1 MNKFTRSLVV
11 LAFSMM
17 GLSGYADTWD
27 GVSSDV
33 SWYSESD
40 TEFHIKRAAQLKG
53 LSDLVKEGHS
63 FEGKTVYLDD
73 DIDLGYSSWR
83 PIGGNYYNSIAF
95 NGTFDAQNHK
105 VTYVHP
111 EVNDSPYWSMHCYG
125 LFGSA
130 GAKSIIRNLTV
141 SGGVELYSQGGD
153 VVVYA
158 GGIAG
163 SSGGKI
169 ENVHSNFNISASDK
183 SNRDIPTLY
192 AGGVCGDGNEITLAQ
207 SSGSIGFAFANVY
220 WRVYQQ
226 GGIGGIAGKASN
238 VSMACSDVDISMWTI
253 KQFHVGGLVGEVTD
267 GEINNSCFYG
277 KLKVLKDI
285 YYATDARMCACG
297 GIIGGTYV
305 KKNFVINACISAP
318 KEFQTDYD
326 GWMISPMA
334 GDYKYNN
341 YEGNNNYYTIPTGYS
356 NVLGNQIDESTLMRA
371 TSLPGF
377 DSNIWDFSNGKPML
391 KALKVKY
398 CVSVRLDKGLIGY
411 VVNDGGDL
419 SLKLMTDAGYAV
431 SKVYFN
437 DTDVTDCLQG
447 QDLNLTNITS
457 NGELK
462 FIFTQD
468 DSAVKMIE
476 NNDKPNFSISG
487 KNLVFDDVTS
497 ETPLRVYN
505 VEGRLVCSMKVNS
518 NQSVPLNS
526 GIYIVKLG
534 KYTYKVSI

>member
-17 GLSGYADTWD
+17 GLTGYADIWD

-53 LSDLVKEGHS
+53 LSDLVKDGHS

-73 DIDLGYSSWR
+73 DIDLGYNSWR
-83 PIGGNYYNSIAF
+83 PIGGNGYNCVF
-95 NGTFDAQNHK
+95 NGIFDARNHK
-105 VTYVHP
+105 ITYIYPTVT
-111 EVNDSPYWSMHCYG
+111 DSPYYYEHSYG
-125 LFGSA
+125 LFGAA
-130 GAKSIIRNLTV
+130 GRNSIIRNITV
-141 SGGVELYSQGGD
+141 SGGIELYSQGSEAD
-153 VVVYA
+153 VYA
-158 GGIAG
+158 GGVVG
-163 SSGGKI
+163 TSSGKI
-169 ENVHSNFNISASDK
+169 ENVHSNFNITASDK
-183 SNRDIPTLY
+183 SSNDITNLFV
-192 AGGVCGDGNEITLAQ
+192 GGVCGDGNNISLAQ
-207 SSGSIGFAFANVY
+207 SSGSIELAFSNVY
-220 WRVYQQ
+220 WRADK
-226 GGIGGIAGKASN
+226 GKFGGIAGRASELTK
-238 VSMACSDVDISMWTI
+238 VESDVSISVWA
-253 KQFHVGGLVGEVTD
+253 KNFGYVGGILGFANEGGIIKD
-267 GEINNSCFYG
+267 AIFKGSIKDYKDDYG
-277 KLKVLKDI
+277 VSPS
-285 YYATDARMCACG
+285 YSACG
-297 GIIGGTYV
+297 GVLGGSFGSA
-305 KKNFVINACISAP
+305 NISCCISAP
-318 KEFQTDYD
+318 SAFDTNFTSYWISPIIGDNSSYSYD
-326 GWMISPMA
+326 G
-334 GDYKYNN
+334 G
-341 YEGNNNYYTIPTGYS
+341 NNYYTIPTGYS
-356 NVLGNQIDESTLMRA
+356 NVLGNQIDESTLMSA

-411 VVNDGGDL
+411 VVSDGGDL

-457 NGELK
+457 SGELK

-476 NNDKPNFSISG
+476 NNDKPSFSITG

-505 VEGRLVCSMKVNS
+505 AEGRLVCSTKVNS
-518 NQSVPLNS
+518 NQSVPLHS

>member
-17 GLSGYADTWD
+17 GLTGYADIWN

-73 DIDLGYSSWR
+73 DIDLGYNSWR

-130 GAKSIIRNLTV
+130 GAKSIIRNLSV
-141 SGGVELYSQGGD
+141 SGGVELYSLGGD

-192 AGGVCGDGNEITLAQ
+192 AGGVCGVGNEIT
-207 SSGSIGFAFANVY
+207 
-220 WRVYQQ
+220 
-226 GGIGGIAGKASN
+226 
-238 VSMACSDVDISMWTI
+238 
-253 KQFHVGGLVGEVTD
+253 
-267 GEINNSCFYG
+267 
-277 KLKVLKDI
+277 
-285 YYATDARMCACG
+285 
-297 GIIGGTYV
+297 
-305 KKNFVINACISAP
+305 
-318 KEFQTDYD
+318 
-326 GWMISPMA
+326 
-334 GDYKYNN
+334 
-341 YEGNNNYYTIPTGYS
+341 
-356 NVLGNQIDESTLMRA
+356 
-371 TSLPGF
+371 
-377 DSNIWDFSNGKPML
+377 
-391 KALKVKY
+391 
-398 CVSVRLDKGLIGY
+398 
-411 VVNDGGDL
+411 
-419 SLKLMTDAGYAV
+419 
-431 SKVYFN
+431 
-437 DTDVTDCLQG
+437 
-447 QDLNLTNITS
+447 
-457 NGELK
+457 
-462 FIFTQD
+462 
-468 DSAVKMIE
+468 
-476 NNDKPNFSISG
+476 
-487 KNLVFDDVTS
+487 
-497 ETPLRVYN
+497 
-505 VEGRLVCSMKVNS
+505 
-518 NQSVPLNS
+518 
-526 GIYIVKLG
+526 
-534 KYTYKVSI
+534 

>member
-17 GLSGYADTWD
+17 GLTGYADTWN

-73 DIDLGYSSWR
+73 DIDLNYNPWR
-83 PIGGNYYNSIAF
+83 PIGGNYWNSIAF
-95 NGTFDAQNHK
+95 NGTFDARDHK
-105 VTYVHP
+105 VTYVYP
-111 EVNDSPYWSMHCYG
+111 KVTDSPSYGVHSYG
-125 LFGSA
+125 LFGEV
-130 GAKSIIRNLTV
+130 GEQSILRNIVV
-141 SGGVELYSQGGD
+141 SGKID
-153 VVVYA
+153 V
-158 GGIAG
+158 G
-163 SSGGKI
+163 
-169 ENVHSNFNISASDK
+169 
-183 SNRDIPTLY
+183 P
-192 AGGVCGDGNEITLAQ
+192 
-207 SSGSIGFAFANVY
+207 
-220 WRVYQQ
+220 QQ
-226 GGIGGIAGKASN
+226 KDAAIY
-238 VSMACSDVDISMWTI
+238 
-253 KQFHVGGLVGEVTD
+253 VGGLVGRSD
-267 GEINNSCFYG
+267 GKIENIHSQFDICAGDYFSGHLRILYVGGVCGQGNDIKKVSASGKLSFAIDDIYWRIDNCNIGGVVGYGKEIDIAYSDCKISSWANREQEHVAGIVGCMDDGFVKNACFYG
-277 KLKVLKDI
+277 SLDVQED
-285 YYATDARMCACG
+285 YYGYGYTSLYTACSGILGCARG
-297 GIIGGTYV
+297 
-305 KKNFVINACISAP
+305 NAVVSYCISAP
-318 KEFQTDYD
+318 SSFVANYD
-326 GWMISPMA
+326 GHWINPII
-334 GDYKYNN
+334 GDNVSYKY
-341 YEGNNNYYTIPTGYS
+341 EGGNNYYTIPTGYS
-356 NVLGNQIDESTLMRA
+356 NVLGNQIDESTLMSA

-411 VVNDGGDL
+411 VVSDGGDL

-457 NGELK
+457 SGELK

-468 DSAVKMIE
+468 DSAVEMIE
-476 NNDKPNFSISG
+476 NNTKPSFSITG
-487 KNLVFDDVTS
+487 KNLVFDDVTA

-505 VEGRLVCSMKVNS
+505 AEGRLVCSMKVNS